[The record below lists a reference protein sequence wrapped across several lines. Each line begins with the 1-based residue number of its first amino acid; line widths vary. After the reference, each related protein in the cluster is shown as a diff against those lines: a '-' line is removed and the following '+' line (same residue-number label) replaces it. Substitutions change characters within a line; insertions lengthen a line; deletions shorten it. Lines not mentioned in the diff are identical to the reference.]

1 MSALQGSV
9 ALVEP
14 IQIQAPAPR
23 WICLTEEV
31 GGHGGDLNWRLSQED
46 EGEEKGGE
54 DEMKGEVDKGR
65 ADRVK
70 GMDRKGSRENVKD
83 KGRQRERERG
93 M

>member
-1 MSALQGSV
+1 M
-9 ALVEP
+9 
-14 IQIQAPAPR
+14 
-23 WICLTEEV
+23 
-31 GGHGGDLNWRLSQED
+31 NWRLSQED

-83 KGRQRERERG
+83 KGRQRERERDVVG
-93 M
+93 GEGLMMGREEGEEER